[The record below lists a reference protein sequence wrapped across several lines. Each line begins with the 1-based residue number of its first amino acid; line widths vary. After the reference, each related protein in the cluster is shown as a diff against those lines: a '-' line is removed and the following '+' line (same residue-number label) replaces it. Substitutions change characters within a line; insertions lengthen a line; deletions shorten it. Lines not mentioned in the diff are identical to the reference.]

1 MFHFVRVELHKRK
14 VLEQSELEQEARYK
28 ELRQKKVAQDQ
39 TFERIK
45 TQLLVCIFMPSVLFL
60 PQFRSEITSLQLCFL

>member
-14 VLEQSELEQEARYK
+14 VLEQSELEQETRYE
-28 ELRQKKVAQDQ
+28 ELRQKKVALDQ

-45 TQLLVCIFMPSVLFL
+45 TQLLVRIFMPSVLFL
-60 PQFRSEITSLQLCFL
+60 PLFR